1 MGKHLRAIKKP
12 PKHNTMPLN
21 GDYSKL
27 FKAVCRNTRPYYG
40 LIQSNF
46 CTRQKIVLI
55 KVIKTLA
62 IVANNITIVN
72 KKRKNLKSV
81 IFSLSHKSYTIIM
94 LADKCINIIRTFRQP
109 RQDACRCCFRE
120 HNLLQTKADR
130 CWCFCRLPNPD

>member
-1 MGKHLRAIKKP
+1 MIDNPYALFVELYGRDEFKDFTHIWVLDDFENNQDECNLRAIKKP
-12 PKHNTMPLN
+12 PKHNTTPLN

-72 KKRKNLKSV
+72 RKIAK
-81 IFSLSHKSYTIIM
+81 I
-94 LADKCINIIRTFRQP
+94 
-109 RQDACRCCFRE
+109 
-120 HNLLQTKADR
+120 
-130 CWCFCRLPNPD
+130 